1 MIRFRHAAF
10 ALFAF
15 LMPAQGA
22 EFTPVPGN
30 TGPSWRDISAET
42 FDANV
47 TRYRA
52 QGFRI
57 GDVDV
62 YKDGSRTRY
71 AQNWRRNDG
80 RDWAVEHD
88 LTSAQYS
95 ARFSVHT
102 GNGMRAT
109 DIEGFRKGGNTTF
122 AGVWIENREN
132 IGWALWR
139 NLSGTSFREKNQEQ
153 AARGRVIVDAEAY
166 MTDDGLRFAAIWYDD
181 PRPQDTFFRRGIDR
195 ATYQD
200 LVNEKTAQ
208 GFRLV
213 DYERY
218 ENDSGNIRYIVL
230 FKRGIQGRV
239 TVRTNRSAMS
249 YTNLFRQ
256 LNDEGYRPVDF
267 EREGDSYGA
276 IWMEAYPDRARYAG
290 KAQLDQLL
298 DGLIPSMG
306 SNAPAGVSAAIV
318 LNGTRIWQRGDGFS
332 DVSAGRAA
340 NASTVYYLA
349 SVSKAVAGSLFGR
362 LEERGRLENGRPV
375 SIASTDFTRTH
386 LPELP
391 GFHTH
396 RLSNLLGHTACIGSY
411 GRGHQPDNRDYTSHF
426 QSQRDA
432 LSRYDDTPLI
442 QFIDGVAGCTIGQT
456 RTYSNHGYG
465 MLGAAMESA
474 TGRAYKDLLRSEL
487 ADPFGLP
494 SLRAMYADRRPVET
508 SHRTKPYRTQ
518 TNSTSYDNSS
528 WKVTV
533 GGTEANAMDLARLG
547 WLAGS
552 ARLTSAAFRDNVMF
566 NPLPNAG
573 GRAYAWNVG
582 TDAGGRRLVSH
593 NGASTGSRTFLWV
606 WPDQGLS
613 IAFLANRNYPRG
625 DGAPPD
631 PLPALL
637 QNMANVVFA
646 NQP

>member
-102 GNGMRAT
+102 DNGMRAT

-213 DYERY
+213 DYERN

-230 FKRGIQGRV
+230 LKRGIQGRV

-267 EREGDSYGA
+267 EREGDSYGT

-386 LPELP
+386 LPESP

-456 RTYSNHGYG
+456 
-465 MLGAAMESA
+465 
-474 TGRAYKDLLRSEL
+474 
-487 ADPFGLP
+487 LP
-494 SLRAMYADRRPVET
+494 RP
-508 SHRTKPYRTQ
+508 R
-518 TNSTSYDNSS
+518 
-528 WKVTV
+528 
-533 GGTEANAMDLARLG
+533 
-547 WLAGS
+547 
-552 ARLTSAAFRDNVMF
+552 
-566 NPLPNAG
+566 
-573 GRAYAWNVG
+573 
-582 TDAGGRRLVSH
+582 
-593 NGASTGSRTFLWV
+593 
-606 WPDQGLS
+606 
-613 IAFLANRNYPRG
+613 
-625 DGAPPD
+625 
-631 PLPALL
+631 
-637 QNMANVVFA
+637 VF
-646 NQP
+646 